1 MMYDGSDDS
10 KMFQYHIISEN
21 TGPLS
26 QILESGRQYMFQVL
40 AMNVDSNNFVSVG
53 LFSDPQLFTE
63 MTNRRIVKG
72 IKSSTS
78 IPGRRENNKE
88 LQLNTSNKQ
97 VKGDVLYIQKTH
109 ASSHESNYTE
119 TAPLYHNEVR

>member
-10 KMFQYHIISEN
+10 KMFQYHIMSEN

-26 QILESGRQYMFQVL
+26 QILESGRQYIFQVL
-40 AMNVDSNNFVSVG
+40 AMNVDANNFVSIG

-63 MTNRRIVKG
+63 M

-78 IPGRRENNKE
+78 IPGRRENNKV

-97 VKGDVLYIQKTH
+97 VKGGVLYIQKTH